1 MGSPGWRAA
10 AAAETEAVLE
20 IENLNKSFDGFAA
33 VAEVSLTVA
42 PRETHAVIGPNGAG
56 KTTLFNLVTGHLKPD
71 RGRVSF
77 YGQPLTGLPHEIV
90 RLGVARSFQR
100 INIFPRLTV
109 AANVEAAVI
118 AQQRRQL
125 RLFGSTRKTWSLAEE
140 LLSVVGLGGEGGR
153 VAGELAYGQQ
163 KQLELALA
171 LALEPHLLLLDEPTA
186 GMSAEETRLTTGLI
200 KRIQEARGLS
210 LLFTEHDMEVVFGIA
225 DRISV
230 LHHGELIASGT
241 PPEIRADPK
250 VRAVYL
256 GEGE

>member
-1 MGSPGWRAA
+1 M
-10 AAAETEAVLE
+10 LE
-20 IENLNKSFDGFAA
+20 IENLDKSFDGFTA
-33 VAEVSLTVA
+33 VGDVSLTVG

-56 KTTLFNLVTGHLKPD
+56 KTTLFNLVTGRLQPD

-77 YGQPLTGLPHEIV
+77 YGQPLTGLPPHEIV
-90 RLGVARSFQR
+90 RLGVVRSFQS
-100 INIFPRLTV
+100 INVFPRLTV

-125 RLFGSTRKTWSLAEE
+125 RLFGSTWKTRGLAKE
-140 LLSVVGLGGEGGR
+140 LLSVVGLGGEEGR

-171 LALEPHLLLLDEPTA
+171 LALEPRLLLLDEPTA
-186 GMSAEETRLTTGLI
+186 GMSAEETRLTIGLI
-200 KRIQEARGLS
+200 RRIVEARGLS

-225 DRISV
+225 DRVSV
-230 LHHGELIASGT
+230 LHHGELIASGE
-241 PPEIRADPK
+241 PQEIRADPK

-256 GEGE
+256 GEEEWPGSK

>member
-1 MGSPGWRAA
+1 M
-10 AAAETEAVLE
+10 LE
-20 IENLNKSFDGFAA
+20 IENLHKSFDGFAA
-33 VAEVSLTVA
+33 IEEVSLTVA

-71 RGRVSF
+71 RGTVSF
-77 YGQPLTGLPHEIV
+77 YGQPLTGLPPHEIV

-118 AQQRRQL
+118 AQQGRQL
-125 RLFGSTRKTWSLAEE
+125 RLFGTRRKAEALAEE
-140 LLSVVGLGGEGGR
+140 LLSVVGLGGESGR

-186 GMSAEETRLTTGLI
+186 GMSAEETKRTTGLI

-230 LHHGELIASGT
+230 LHHGELIASG
-241 PPEIRADPK
+241 PPREIRGNPK
-250 VRAVYL
+250 VRQVYL
-256 GEGE
+256 GEEE